1 MAAAPLHPP
10 LKWGEHPSA
19 TFRSRT
25 EATFLLASIRQSQK
39 ETEGPV
45 ERAFGESLKEEFLS
59 QVLLV
64 INASQT
70 FVLPY

>member
-1 MAAAPLHPP
+1 MADAPLRPP
-10 LKWGEHPSA
+10 LKWGERPSA

-25 EATFLLASIRQSQK
+25 EATFLLACIRQSQK
-39 ETEGPV
+39 ETEGPM
-45 ERAFGESLKEEFLS
+45 ERAFGESLKEEFFS

-70 FVLPY
+70 FLLPY